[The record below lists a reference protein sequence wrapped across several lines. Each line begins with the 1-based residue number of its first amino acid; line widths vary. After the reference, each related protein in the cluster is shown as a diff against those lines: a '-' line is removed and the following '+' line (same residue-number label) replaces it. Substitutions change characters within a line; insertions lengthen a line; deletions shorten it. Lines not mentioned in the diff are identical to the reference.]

1 MSTFNRKASAR
12 AVLGTFAILGMHS
25 GNAAEPSKPAEDES
39 NLNCQPQI
47 QRIAVW
53 PHGPRKRV
61 LETPR
66 YETRMRFVCKG
77 EKKASDPKHVAA
89 VPTFGPRSR

>member
-1 MSTFNRKASAR
+1 MSTFHRKASAH

-25 GNAAEPSKPAEDES
+25 GNAAEPSKPAEDEG
-39 NLNCQPQI
+39 NLSCQPQI

-61 LETPR
+61 LEVPR
-66 YETRMRFVCKG
+66 YETRVRFVCKG
-77 EKKASDPKHVAA
+77 AEKESGPKHVASA
-89 VPTFGPRSR
+89 PPFGPHSR